1 MHRNGGGGGVGG
13 NAATPLN
20 VQRYINVPGMN
31 GGVPPSPMTPL
42 DMSYGQSMLPSNLF
56 VSTPYFTPPPS
67 AQYFPP
73 ISHHSSLRNSQV
85 SLANSHGSY
94 SRSRNRGHQH
104 RNNSSQHHQEHHP
117 EHPQHQYQHQNV
129 HEHGQDAAQKI
140 TNGTSTHNP
149 TSQINGSAPVSEHNL
164 EHLNLSRTVILR
176 NIADDMTLHDLLDHI
191 DFGPIEYVKLFT
203 KTPPRS
209 LDNNGSNDIKSNKNC
224 TISFIN
230 SKTSVMFYLKYAKN
244 SSNLNKLRLS
254 LRSQH
259 LKITLCDMNKPQYAN
274 APPKQDYIKLKNLN
288 YIIDHKATRCLKI
301 SFSIKDVLLDDT
313 TADAR
318 LTHLK
323 HYISTQ
329 CEKFGDVESFEI
341 ELDIPGKDE
350 EGDVAGDDSKM
361 TLLGAAT
368 VHFTSIDASVKT
380 YEDYN
385 KRIVHDSEKRRGGA
399 GCDGEVDTITK
410 KKRDSSNDLY
420 DVNSKYGIHF
430 ILAIFHNDRCDK
442 TLVEY
447 RHELEDNQPPP
458 TEGNGRLMKKS
469 FTENGS
475 CGLIAEE
482 GPLGNSSEVGS
493 IIDSPEQQ
501 PPPADVHIIDPVS
514 PNSSDIENASPI
526 ICDTYALSSG
536 DPCNEHEAHAQASIA
551 SNGVYSMISSDARQ
565 LNATPQF
572 VHIPF
577 TTDSPFGLH
586 SNSSFV
592 SNYNPDPIN
601 TGNRAI
607 HLGNLHPHTTIEE
620 IANNLRAGGLVESIN
635 HFPERRM
642 CFVTFVD
649 ANIAFKFFMN
659 HQVLHQLVIHGT
671 DVSVGWAKK
680 HSGPVLREIALAVT
694 AGASRNVYLGLRNG
708 QVEDETT
715 RKPIIPSEDEL
726 RLDFSRIG
734 GLEQINFYHNKECA
748 FLNFLNISDAIKVV
762 HAFECEEPIAVINLT
777 KLLRGDQA
785 AATALYQKYK
795 LFKVNFGKDRCGNPP
810 KFSFR
815 KNFDKS
821 LGSTYHQYQDQLHA
835 CVGKSKKGKKSGN
848 NKQVNDRDD
857 DLKREQLDQREGVI
871 DDEAAKV
878 FGIIKESE
886 KNTVES
892 VGDDDKHKELLQDS
906 GVIDEEARVEVA
918 DSPDADVTQAP
929 KMGQHKVTEIKEHS
943 NGDAGQS
950 PVVVDVAEE
959 NEEGEEEYEDDDD
972 DEDVS
977 IIIGSDDTVSTN
989 ASGKYDSFNDTF
1001 GYKAHRL
1008 EDRRQKVYHQPY
1020 YHDHASWNGRG
1031 SRNSSAMSINNG
1043 VMMHP
1048 YAQYASPQF
1057 NHHPSLMSHTSSTSS
1072 FQAYQPSPK
1081 SRNGSFHHHQTHSA
1095 GPYQQQMY
1103 AIPQLPQLVGQFA
1116 PPPHVRYVPVIQG
1129 QQVMPTAMP
1138 TQMPPG
1144 SMGNGMCGSSG
1155 SQVMAQY
1162 LAQAQQGAAPAMCT
1176 GPVYAVPHAS
1186 YNYHGPRNKLKNRK
1200 GTDEQ

>member
-244 SSNLNKLRLS
+244 SSNLNKLRSS

-259 LKITLCDMNKPQYAN
+259 LKITLY
-274 APPKQDYIKLKNLN
+274 YIKLKNLN

-301 SFSIKDVLLDDT
+301 SFSIKDVLSDDT

-430 ILAIFHNDRCDK
+430 ISAIFHNDRCDK

-458 TEGNGRLMKKS
+458 TEGNGRSMKKS

-680 HSGPVLREIALAVT
+680 HSGPVSREIALAVT

-726 RLDFSRIG
+726 RSDFSRIG

-777 KLLRGDQA
+777 KSLRGDQA

-892 VGDDDKHKELLQDS
+892 V
-906 GVIDEEARVEVA
+906 A

-1001 GYKAHRL
+1001 GYKAHRS

-1048 YAQYASPQF
+1048 YAQPAS
-1057 NHHPSLMSHTSSTSS
+1057 H
-1072 FQAYQPSPK
+1072 AYCDA
-1081 SRNGSFHHHQTHSA
+1081 NA
-1095 GPYQQQMY
+1095 N
-1103 AIPQLPQLVGQFA
+1103 A
-1116 PPPHVRYVPVIQG
+1116 
-1129 QQVMPTAMP
+1129 
-1138 TQMPPG
+1138 PG

-1186 YNYHGPRNKLKNRK
+1186 YNYHGPRNKSKNRK